1 MGNVVKRAVVAVGK
15 FIAKSATTAA
25 GSFIPVVGPA
35 LASHINSLYAE
46 GGAVAKLA
54 GVSAPVPTGFK
65 AQTINTPEQLIAM
78 INKAPDVAAKA
89 GLTVEKVRDAME
101 KAKSGEVPMKKR
113 GGMMKQKMGGDSV
126 MLHSGGG
133 GAGVGTFARGGSVLS
148 VF

>member
-35 LASHINSLYAE
+35 LASHVNSLYAE
-46 GGAVAKLA
+46 GGAVSKLA
-54 GVSAPVPTGFK
+54 GVSAPIPTGFK

-78 INKAPDVAAKA
+78 INKAPEVAAKA

-113 GGMMKQKMGGDSV
+113 GGMMKKKGGDMAMV
-126 MLHSGGG
+126 HSGGG
-133 GAGVGTFARGGSVLS
+133 GEGIGSFAKGGRVLS